1 MADTNIEGRQGRLSR
16 GQNKEREDQQRHLG
30 RDSSVHGQQ
39 GQNWW
44 SIEPDVGRVAHGIPV
59 RAHRLKGLGN
69 SLVPTIPFHI
79 GTIILEVMK
88 DDG

>member
-1 MADTNIEGRQGRLSR
+1 
-16 GQNKEREDQQRHLG
+16 
-30 RDSSVHGQQ
+30 
-39 GQNWW
+39 
-44 SIEPDVGRVAHGIPV
+44 VGRVAHGIPV

-69 SLVPTIPFHI
+69 SLVPTIPFYI